1 MGVAFSFWIQQL
13 ALSGLC
19 ARFQDPTTLS
29 QTYTSTTNCSVAI
42 SNNSTSLRHSFGIQA
57 LTTHC
62 LGFRDLNT
70 QHLVCAI
77 AGSSH
82 PHCVQ
87 VVSRLWDPAA
97 HTVLSL

>member
-13 ALSGLC
+13 ALSGL
-19 ARFQDPTTLS
+19 L
-29 QTYTSTTNCSVAI
+29 AI
-42 SNNSTSLRHSFGIQA
+42 SDNSTSLRHSFRIQA

-82 PHCVQ
+82 PRCVQ

-97 HTVLSL
+97 HAVLSL